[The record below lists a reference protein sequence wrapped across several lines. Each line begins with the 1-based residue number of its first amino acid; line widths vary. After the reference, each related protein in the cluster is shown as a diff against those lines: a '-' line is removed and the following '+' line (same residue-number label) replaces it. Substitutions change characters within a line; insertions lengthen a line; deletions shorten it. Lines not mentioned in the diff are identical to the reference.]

1 MACVLSEGNFF
12 RRQQLQLQLQVDS
25 AGKWQMGRLQV
36 VAAVRKI

>member
-12 RRQQLQLQLQVDS
+12 GRLQLQLLLQVDS

-36 VAAVRKI
+36 VAGVGKI